1 MLILTRSQNESTVI
15 DDDIKICWE
24 KIYTRM
30 QKDLMA
36 DVWNLMATQNS
47 CGFLPFQ
54 PKGIFKTPV
63 DDFTQR
69 TFRTSLPRK

>member
-30 QKDLMA
+30 QKDLMG
-36 DVWNLMATQNS
+36 DVWDLMAKKNS
-47 CGFLPFQ
+47 CGFLPF
-54 PKGIFKTPV
+54 
-63 DDFTQR
+63 
-69 TFRTSLPRK
+69 